1 MKRRMSSVSTRV
13 AAASLLAVAAVAGS
27 GHSSTLVQTQLIG
40 VKGATVLSFVSQYLP
55 PEIKALEPQLKI
67 RAEDM
72 LKSAGLTTP
81 GDRDQYLK
89 IDVTGDAVSSELCT
103 NAFMLQVVV
112 AFSEPIRLSRA
123 HHQRLPN
130 NSTLDTWQE
139 VYRDVVPQSELQ
151 RIVTTQVAEA
161 VALFIDTVKTV
172 NQEEKTK

>member
-1 MKRRMSSVSTRV
+1 MSSVSTRV
-13 AAASLLAVAAVAGS
+13 AAASLMAVAAVAGS

-67 RAEDM
+67 KAEDM
-72 LKSAGLTTP
+72 LKSAGFTTS
-81 GDRDQYLK
+81 GDRDQYLR
-89 IDVTGDAVSSELCT
+89 IDVTGNAVSSQLCT

-123 HHQRLPN
+123 PHQRLPN

-161 VALFIDTVKTV
+161 VELFIDTVKTV
-172 NQEEKTK
+172 SQEKSK